1 MLTILPVTDTLA
13 DNHSNGLALDPMP
26 RKADSLPLMAMERS
40 DYL

>member
-1 MLTILPVTDTLA
+1 MLTILPVIDTLA

-26 RKADSLPLMAMERS
+26 RKADSVPLIAMERS